1 MCVCVCV
8 CVCMLVAQS
17 CLTLCNSMN
26 RSPPGSSVHRILQAR
41 ILECA
46 AMPSSKESSQPR
58 NQASISCIA
67 GWFFTHWATWEA
79 LMLSLNKFMARKFWR
94 GKTTFQTSRWW
105 AYPSPTPSASGHRCR
120 DDYSTA
126 DEVSFP
132 GSEIIESQR
141 LKIKQQAQAIKKQPW

>member
-1 MCVCVCV
+1 MCRVFVYVCLC
-8 CVCMLVAQS
+8 LVVSSSLQ
-17 CLTLCNSMN
+17 LHGLY
-26 RSPPGSSVHRILQAR
+26 PPDSSVYGIFHAR
-41 ILECA
+41 ILEWVA
-46 AMPSSKESSQPR
+46 ISYSRGSSKLKEWTHISCV
-58 NQASISCIA
+58 SCIA
-67 GWFFTHWATWEA
+67 GWFFTHWTTWEA
-79 LMLSLNKFMARKFWR
+79 LMLRLNKFMAREFSR

-105 AYPSPTPSASGHRCR
+105 AYPSPTPSASGHRFW

>member
-1 MCVCVCV
+1 
-8 CVCMLVAQS
+8 MLNDKGAKLLQS
-17 CLTLCNSMN
+17 YLTLCNPMN
-26 RSPPGSSVHRILQAR
+26 CSPPESSVHSILQAR

-46 AMPSSKESSQPR
+46 TMPSSKESPQSS
-58 NQASISCIA
+58 NQTSISCIA
-67 GWFFTHWATWEA
+67 GWFFTHWTTWEA
-79 LMLSLNKFMARKFWR
+79 LMLRLNKFMAREFSR

-105 AYPSPTPSASGHRCR
+105 AYPSPTPSASGHRFW